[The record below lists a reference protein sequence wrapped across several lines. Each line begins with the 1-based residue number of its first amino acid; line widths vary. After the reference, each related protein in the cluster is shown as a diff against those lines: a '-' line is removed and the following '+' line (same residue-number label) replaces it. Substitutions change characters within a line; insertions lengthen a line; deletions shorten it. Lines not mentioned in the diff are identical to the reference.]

1 MRKKTLIT
9 GAGRGIGEQIALKF
23 GSEQHDLI
31 LLIQKKEQY
40 PNIMKKLK
48 KYNIKVDCF
57 IGDLKDQKFLK
68 VMFLK

>member
-23 GSEQHDLI
+23 GSEKHDLT

-40 PNIMKKLK
+40 PVYKMTMICINLNI
-48 KYNIKVDCF
+48 I
-57 IGDLKDQKFLK
+57 
-68 VMFLK
+68 